1 MIEDL
6 KNIEKQIDR
15 LWQDIRR
22 VRGEIPEYPDD
33 IAAGVDQDLV
43 EASGDLYFTAAK
55 VLGREAG
62 NWHKS
67 PSIWRRRQR
76 FHFRYKT
83 PDTFLRG
90 HRIILS
96 SYFIVPR
103 IVIRITAPHLY
114 SI

>member
-43 EASGDLYFTAAK
+43 EASQSLTDAENYVGVAA
-55 VLGREAG
+55 G
-62 NWHKS
+62 
-67 PSIWRRRQR
+67 
-76 FHFRYKT
+76 
-83 PDTFLRG
+83 
-90 HRIILS
+90 
-96 SYFIVPR
+96 
-103 IVIRITAPHLY
+103 RITAFEAARAKQRDENIQAAIALLE
-114 SI
+114 SKGFIVGTKT